1 MNVVDVYCEEI
12 AQSLPRSNHSRR
24 MSRTNSITDC
34 QIQELSPART
44 LVLIFNIEL
53 LSWVVVQSSV
63 RNARRCPPAVLLVNA
78 LAGRLDPAGSQVG
91 YFDRTRVA
99 LHLELQLLIGYRT
112 GTGMRVDSAPW
123 GSLHIGI
130 LNSGEVS
137 STYGITGKST
147 TRKFWQFAEPDGNR
161 LSQDTS

>member
-1 MNVVDVYCEEI
+1 
-12 AQSLPRSNHSRR
+12 
-24 MSRTNSITDC
+24 
-34 QIQELSPART
+34 
-44 LVLIFNIEL
+44 
-53 LSWVVVQSSV
+53 
-63 RNARRCPPAVLLVNA
+63 
-78 LAGRLDPAGSQVG
+78 
-91 YFDRTRVA
+91 
-99 LHLELQLLIGYRT
+99 
-112 GTGMRVDSAPW
+112 MRVDSAPW